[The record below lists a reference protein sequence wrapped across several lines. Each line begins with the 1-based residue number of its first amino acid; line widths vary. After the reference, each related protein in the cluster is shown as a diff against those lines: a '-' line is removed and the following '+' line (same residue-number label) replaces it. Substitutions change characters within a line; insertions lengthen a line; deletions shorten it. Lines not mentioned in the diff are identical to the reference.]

1 MPAEAATDT
10 ARSETLALRVT
21 PEERRKI
28 KRLSRIRDRP
38 YSELLREKGV
48 EGLISEHD
56 RIMEMTQSEESS

>member
-1 MPAEAATDT
+1 MPAEAASDT

-21 PEERRKI
+21 PEERNKI

-48 EGLISEHD
+48 EGLVAEHD
-56 RIMEMTQSEESS
+56 RIMEMTRSDDS